1 MFERFTERYYNI
13 EIIYSSVY
21 DYKTKPK
28 IKYFQLNKELDR
40 QRERER
46 EKIKQNFLTVFIN
59 WNRIELINIYGVFLY
74 FSKKRIC

>member
-40 QRERER
+40 QRERE
-46 EKIKQNFLTVFIN
+46 KIKQNFLTVFIN
-59 WNRIELINIYGVFLY
+59 
-74 FSKKRIC
+74 